1 MPCNSVQIRLE
12 KDLDPVQVAALYAEA
27 GWIKPGADAAFI
39 GPMLRNSFAV
49 AAAFDGPRLV
59 GMMRALS
66 DGVSDAYILDLIVTK
81 EYRRHG
87 LGKRILDTLARHLAS
102 LGIDW
107 IVLIGAEG
115 TEKFYASTDA
125 EPMKGHAPYRYRHPR

>member
-1 MPCNSVQIRLE
+1 MPCDSVQIRLE
-12 KDLDPVQVAALYAEA
+12 KELDPVQVSGLYEEA
-27 GWIKPGADAAFI
+27 GWIRPGADTSFI
-39 GPMLRNSFAV
+39 VPMLRNSFAV

-66 DGVSDAYILDLIVTK
+66 DGVSDAYILDLIVTQ
-81 EYRRHG
+81 EYRRNG
-87 LGKRILDTLARHLAS
+87 LGRRILDTLAQYLIS

-107 IVLIGAEG
+107 IVLIGADG

-125 EPMKGHAPYRYRHPR
+125 KPMKGHTPYRYRLPG